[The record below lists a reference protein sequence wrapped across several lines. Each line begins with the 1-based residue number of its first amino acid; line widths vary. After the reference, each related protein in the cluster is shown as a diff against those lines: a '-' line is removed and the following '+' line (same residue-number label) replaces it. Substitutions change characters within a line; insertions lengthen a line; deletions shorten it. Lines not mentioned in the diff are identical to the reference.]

1 MTAAA
6 RTRYDTVAMSLHWL
20 IAVLIIFMLVFG
32 GDLMN
37 RRHPDTFNASVHASI
52 GATILMLSFFRLLWR
67 IRKPSPPL
75 PETMRLWEIALS
87 KATHAIFCVMM
98 IGLPISGWLAFS
110 DTVTKHPGFMGTSFF
125 GLLQVVQIPS
135 AIGLPFDGIHSF
147 GSNFMI
153 ALISL
158 HVLAAL
164 KHQFI
169 DKDPQLRR
177 MVPLKLRE
185 NS

>member
-1 MTAAA
+1 MAATA

-20 IAVLIIFMLVFG
+20 IALLIIFMVVFG

-37 RRHPDTFNASVHASI
+37 RRQPDTFNASVHASI
-52 GATILMLSFFRLLWR
+52 GAAILLLSLLRLLWR
-67 IRKPSPPL
+67 MTKPSPPL
-75 PETMRLWEIALS
+75 PATMRLWETTLS
-87 KATHAIFCVMM
+87 KTTHVIFYVMM

-110 DTVTKHPGFMGTSFF
+110 DTVVKHPGFAGTSFF
-125 GLLQVVQIPS
+125 GLLPVVQIPS
-135 AIGLPFDGIHSF
+135 AAGLPFDGMHSL

-169 DKDPQLRR
+169 DKDNLLRR
-177 MVPLKLRE
+177 MVP
-185 NS
+185 